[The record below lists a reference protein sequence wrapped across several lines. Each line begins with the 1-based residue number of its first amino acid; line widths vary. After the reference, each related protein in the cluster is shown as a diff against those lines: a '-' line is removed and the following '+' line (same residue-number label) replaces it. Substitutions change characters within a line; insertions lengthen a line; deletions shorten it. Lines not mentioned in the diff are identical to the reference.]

1 MIAVVIK
8 IVPKNI
14 VKKTADILPIE
25 EVNKANLNLVKN
37 LALAL
42 LFLITLVNF
51 ESRETEIFLIK
62 AIGF

>member
-42 LFLITLVNF
+42 LFLMTLVNF

>member
-14 VKKTADILPIE
+14 VKNTADILPIE

-42 LFLITLVNF
+42 LFLMTLVNF